1 MYDRGSTFVKS
12 EIMNSRISDPYIEIN
27 FGDALTYNVANG
39 DMVSLIV
46 NGKEWELIA
55 RVSNDAPQGVVL
67 IPRSMDGP
75 MLRGV
80 VPVNINTIDNGLKE

>member
-1 MYDRGSTFVKS
+1 MTH
-12 EIMNSRISDPYIEIN
+12 
-27 FGDALTYNVANG
+27 NVTDG

-46 NGKEWELIA
+46 KGKERELIA
-55 RVSNDAPQGVVL
+55 RVSNDVPQGAVL

-80 VPVNINTIDNGLKE
+80 VPVNINTINNGSKE